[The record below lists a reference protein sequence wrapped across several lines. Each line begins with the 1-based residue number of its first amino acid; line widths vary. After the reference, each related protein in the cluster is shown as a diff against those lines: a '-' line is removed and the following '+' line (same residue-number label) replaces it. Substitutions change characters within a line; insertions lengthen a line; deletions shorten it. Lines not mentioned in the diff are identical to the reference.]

1 MNTKIPIFIFITF
14 LLTFFNAS
22 SENIKINII
31 SDKLQVDMDERKST
45 FTGNVYAHNTDLK
58 VWSDEMVVNLKL
70 KKDEIRDIIAS
81 GNVKIVRLVEGGE
94 IYGDQANYSLENEII
109 IIKGNV
115 IVKENS
121 SQVNGNELMVDL
133 KNSISI
139 MRGSDSN
146 NRVEALII
154 DN

>member
-31 SDKLQVDMDERKST
+31 SDKLHVDMDERKST

-121 SQVNGNELMVDL
+121 SQVNGNELIVDL
-133 KNSISI
+133 KNSSSI
-139 MRGSDSN
+139 MVGSDSN
-146 NRVEALII
+146 RVEAIII

>member
-58 VWSDEMVVNLKL
+58 VWSDKMVVNLKL

-121 SQVNGNELMVDL
+121 SQVNGNELIVDL
-133 KNSISI
+133 KNSSSI
-139 MRGSDSN
+139 MVGSDSN
-146 NRVEALII
+146 RVEAIII

>member
-58 VWSDEMVVNLKL
+58 VWSDEM
-70 KKDEIRDIIAS
+70 S
-81 GNVKIVRLVEGGE
+81 W
-94 IYGDQANYSLENEII
+94 
-109 IIKGNV
+109 
-115 IVKENS
+115 
-121 SQVNGNELMVDL
+121 
-133 KNSISI
+133 
-139 MRGSDSN
+139 
-146 NRVEALII
+146 
-154 DN
+154 